1 MSFEIS
7 YEDLLH
13 AKIITLYVCANTV
26 YKYYFLY
33 IYEYSCVSL
42 YIFIYI
48 FTGSDNVADSTSTI
62 TSSLHTISLPPSNAI
77 LEPSNFSSQSFTTDD
92 HSSSPDIIDKV
103 TYGFINNIF
112 LETK

>member
-13 AKIITLYVCANTV
+13 AKIIILYVCANMV

-42 YIFIYI
+42 YIFIYV
-48 FTGSDNVADSTSTI
+48 FAGSDIVADST
-62 TSSLHTISLPPSNAI
+62 HTIK
-77 LEPSNFSSQSFTTDD
+77 
-92 HSSSPDIIDKV
+92 SSPHHFF
-103 TYGFINNIF
+103 TPF
-112 LETK
+112 